1 MIQRVHKVMALM
13 AMLCVAVFF
22 SSTLMVELAGDA
34 QAVALVKSLIVM
46 PGLFILIPAIAL
58 TGITGNVLAKQ
69 RKGRLVTAK
78 QQRMKRIAAA
88 GILLLVPCALIL
100 NRWAAAGEFSGG
112 FYALQVVE
120 LLAGATNLLL
130 MLMNARDGRRLS
142 RTVSG

>member
-100 NRWAAAGEFSGG
+100 NQWAAAGEFSGG

-142 RTVSG
+142 RAVSG

>member
-1 MIQRVHKVMALM
+1 MIHRVHKVMALI

-22 SSTLMVELAGDA
+22 SSTVIVELAGDA
-34 QAVALVKSLIVM
+34 ESVALVKSLIVM

-78 QQRMKRIAAA
+78 QQRMKVIAAA
-88 GILLLVPCALIL
+88 GILLLVPCALML
-100 NRWAAAGEFSGG
+100 NQWAAAGEFGRG
-112 FYALQVVE
+112 FYMLQAAE

-130 MLMNARDGRRLS
+130 MMMNARDGRRLS
-142 RTVSG
+142 GTVSG

>member
-1 MIQRVHKVMALM
+1 MIHPVHKVMALI

-22 SSTLMVELAGDA
+22 SSSVIVELAGDA

-69 RKGRLVTAK
+69 RKGRLVTVK
-78 QQRMKRIAAA
+78 QQRMKMIAAA
-88 GILLLVPCALIL
+88 GILLLVPCALML
-100 NRWAAAGEFSGG
+100 NQWAAAGEFGRG
-112 FYALQVVE
+112 FYMLQAAE

-130 MLMNARDGRRLS
+130 MIMNARDGRRLS
-142 RTVSG
+142 GSVSS